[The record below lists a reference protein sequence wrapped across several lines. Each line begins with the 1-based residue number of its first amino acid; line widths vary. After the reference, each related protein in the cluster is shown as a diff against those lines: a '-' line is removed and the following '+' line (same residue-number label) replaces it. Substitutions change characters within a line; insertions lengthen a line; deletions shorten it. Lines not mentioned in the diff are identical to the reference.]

1 MGVILFPNKKE
12 MKRLCNSIFRGGVL
26 CPEYCCKEIE
36 PEGELSDV
44 EYEVLSE
51 IQRTVVLVKKKV
63 EDLINEIPFSEIA
76 QKYRYENSFTNWRDR
91 SHFIRLCLEMLDKE
105 IDGNVLYIMG
115 LMEIFYLSWLIAD
128 EAIDEAKKCEG
139 KETIYNKEGI
149 SSICISNV
157 IHTIVS
163 KVLQKIIKNK
173 KPDVDTLQKMQ
184 EIIAEIWDKTW
195 YGFYEDEKKTEIL
208 EGINQKGENRD
219 WYFLE
224 REMEY
229 FRRIELI
236 WGSHFEGGIRLAL
249 SLFPEI
255 GEEKLK
261 LFGKIGRLWGKML
274 KLRDDIIDIVGDK
287 VGLGREV
294 FEDIIASNDGSIKVK
309 KTLPL
314 IRLIKEKGGQE
325 IIKKLANDK
334 KGLSEIKKKLAD
346 AATEQE
352 ELKNIS
358 LTLEKAIEYSQ
369 KRLQLIA
376 SEINGLLMRFPDTDA
391 KISLMKLA
399 GLVST
404 IRY

>member
-26 CPEYCCKEIE
+26 CPEYSCKEIE

-51 IQRTVVLVKKKV
+51 IQKTVVLVNKKV
-63 EDLINEIPFSEIA
+63 EGLINEISFSKIA

-91 SHFIRLCLEMLDKE
+91 SHFIRLCLEILDKE

-128 EAIDEAKKCEG
+128 EAIDETKKCED
-139 KETIYNKEGI
+139 KKTIYNEEGKI
-149 SSICISNV
+149 PPICISN
-157 IHTIVS
+157 ITHTITS
-163 KVLQKIIKNK
+163 KVLQEIVENK
-173 KPDVDTLQKMQ
+173 KLSVDTLQKMQ

-195 YGFYEDEKKTEIL
+195 YGFYEDEKAIVKL
-208 EGINQKGENRD
+208 EGDMKIDDVIEEID
-219 WYFLE
+219 YFK
-224 REMEY
+224 RV
-229 FRRIELI
+229 ELI
-236 WGSHFEGGIRLAL
+236 WGSHFKGGIKLAL
-249 SLFPEI
+249 NLFPEI
-255 GEEKLK
+255 DEEKFE

-287 VGLGREV
+287 VGLGREPL
-294 FEDIIASNDGSIKVK
+294 EDIIISNDGSIKFK

-314 IRLIKEKGGQE
+314 IRLVKEEGGQE
-325 IIKKLANDK
+325 ITKKLANNK
-334 KGLSEIKKKLAD
+334 MGLSEIKKKLANTV
-346 AATEQE
+346 TEQE
-352 ELKNIS
+352 ELKNMS

-369 KRLQLIA
+369 KRLQLIV
-376 SEINGLLMRFPDTDA
+376 SEINEFLMKLPDSNA
-391 KISLMKLA
+391 KISLMKFA
-399 GLVST
+399 SLVST